1 MRRVVLIL
9 LALVVLVPSMARA
22 AAWYRCAHDGQT
34 RSSCC
39 CPPKAK
45 HHKTPASNTEINAAC
60 CCKVTQLKSAESSE
74 RAAPPVALDDVAPG
88 VAPIVVSVSSIEA
101 PIRIAVIEHTY
112 APRGPPEPLFVRH
125 CSLLL

>member
-9 LALVVLVPSMARA
+9 LALVVLAPSMAQA
-22 AAWYRCAHDGQT
+22 SAWYRCAHDGET
-34 RSSCC
+34 RTACC

-45 HHKTPASNTEINAAC
+45 HHEAPASDTELRSAC
-60 CCKVTQLKSAESSE
+60 CCTVTQLKAQESSV
-74 RAAPPVALDDVAPG
+74 RAAPPIALDVAPAVVP
-88 VAPIVVSVSSIEA
+88 VAISISPIEA
-101 PIRIAVIEHTY
+101 PVRIATILHAH

>member
-9 LALVVLVPSMARA
+9 LALAVLAPSMVQA
-22 AAWYRCAHDGQT
+22 ATWYRCAHDGET

-45 HHKTPASNTEINAAC
+45 HHGAPASNAEMKSAC
-60 CCKVTQLKSAESSE
+60 CCKVTQLKSAESSV
-74 RAAPPVALDDVAPG
+74 RAAPPVALDVAPA
-88 VAPIVVSVSSIEA
+88 VVPVVVSVSSIAA
-101 PIRIAVIEHTY
+101 PSRIAVIERTY